1 MHDRVMSARP
11 AERRAAAPRRRALA
25 LALAATLST
34 GGAALALTLDTASA
48 AAVNLLTNADLET
61 GTLAG
66 WTCANGS
73 VVTTPVHGG
82 GYALN
87 GAVSASDTAECRQ
100 TVTVLP
106 NTTYTLAGW
115 VRGNYVYLGAAGT
128 GVNSQSWTPGTGGW
142 TQLSSTFTTGASTT
156 SVTVFTHGWYGTG
169 AYQADDL
176 SLTGPAGPTGTA
188 SPTATNSPTATSSP
202 TATGTATATATATPT
217 ATTSPTATNSPTATG
232 SPTTSPTATGT
243 ATPTATSTATG
254 PAGDGKVTTPAGVT
268 VTKVTHNAVVL
279 QWQPSTATAGDA
291 PVAYKVYAGD
301 QLVATSMGTSV
312 AVSSLLPARGYA
324 FTVQGYSGSHASAQS
339 ARVSTT
345 TTAAPATSPF
355 RSAYFDQWGVYENAY
370 HAKNVDTSG
379 AAGKLDVINYAFAN
393 IHPSNLTCFQAV
405 KASDSANENN
415 PNAGDG
421 AGDAYADYQADYNGA
436 ASVDGSADTWEQP
449 LKGNF
454 NQLRQL
460 KAKYPNLRFT
470 ISIGGWTYSK
480 YFSDAAASD
489 ASRKKFVSSCLD
501 MFLKGNLP
509 ANVSGDP
516 AGGAASAAGLFD
528 GVDLD
533 WEYPGSAGG
542 HTGNHTS
549 PADKQNF
556 TLLLKEFRTQLD
568 ALGNAQG
575 KRFLLTAALPS
586 GQDKIAQLETDK
598 IGAYLDYAD
607 IMTYDMHGSWDA
619 KGPTNHQDPLHD
631 SPADPTTP
639 ITPGNRK
646 YNIDTTLAA
655 YTTGLPEYGIAG
667 GFPAAK
673 LVLGV
678 PFYWRGWTGVPAGS
692 NFGLYQSAT
701 GPTPAKPLSAEAGL
715 AAWKELNP
723 TAANTH
729 WDPVTESSWVYDGTN
744 FWTGDTPQ
752 AVQAR
757 GAYARSKGLAGI
769 FAFSLENDDAA
780 GTMLNAMNSSLN

>member
-1 MHDRVMSARP
+1 M
-11 AERRAAAPRRRALA
+11 
-25 LALAATLST
+25 
-34 GGAALALTLDTASA
+34 
-48 AAVNLLTNADLET
+48 
-61 GTLAG
+61 
-66 WTCANGS
+66 
-73 VVTTPVHGG
+73 
-82 GYALN
+82 
-87 GAVSASDTAECRQ
+87 
-100 TVTVLP
+100 
-106 NTTYTLAGW
+106 
-115 VRGNYVYLGAAGT
+115 
-128 GVNSQSWTPGTGGW
+128 
-142 TQLSSTFTTGASTT
+142 
-156 SVTVFTHGWYGTG
+156 
-169 AYQADDL
+169 
-176 SLTGPAGPTGTA
+176 
-188 SPTATNSPTATSSP
+188 
-202 TATGTATATATATPT
+202 
-217 ATTSPTATNSPTATG
+217 
-232 SPTTSPTATGT
+232 
-243 ATPTATSTATG
+243 TPTATSTGTG
-254 PAGDGKVTTPAGVT
+254 PSGDGKVTTPGGVT

-279 QWQPSTATAGDA
+279 SWQPSTATAGDA

-312 AVSSLLPARGYA
+312 AVSSLLPTRGYT

-339 ARVSTT
+339 APVSTT
-345 TTAAPATSPF
+345 TAAAPANSPF
-355 RSAYFDQWGVYENAY
+355 RAAYFDQWGVYENAY

-379 AAGKLDVINYAFAN
+379 AAGKLDVIQYAFAN
-393 IHPSNLTCFQAV
+393 IHPTNLTCFQAV
-405 KASDSANENN
+405 KASDSGNENN

-436 ASVDGSADTWEQP
+436 ASVDGTADTWEQP

-470 ISIGGWTYSK
+470 ISLGGWTYSK
-480 YFSDAAASD
+480 YFSDAAATD

-509 ANVSGDP
+509 TNVAGDP

-528 GVDLD
+528 GVDID

-542 HTGNHTS
+542 HTGNHYS

-568 ALGNAQG
+568 TLGNAQG
-575 KRFLLTAALPS
+575 KKFLLTAALPS

-607 IMTYDMHGSWDA
+607 VMTYDMHGAWDA

-646 YNIDTTLAA
+646 YNVDTTITA
-655 YTTGLPEYGIAG
+655 YTTGLAEYGIAG
-667 GFPAAK
+667 GFPANK
-673 LVLGV
+673 IVLGV
-678 PFYWRGWTGVPAGS
+678 PFYWRGWTGVPAGN

-744 FWTGDTPQ
+744 FWTGD
-752 AVQAR
+752 
-757 GAYARSKGLAGI
+757 
-769 FAFSLENDDAA
+769 
-780 GTMLNAMNSSLN
+780 